1 MRPSSRVILLSSSL
15 LLPLLASPAASQT
28 LVDERAWLGFS
39 VQERSGTDSPW
50 RWAMESQLRT
60 RNGVDDIDVFTI
72 RPLVG
77 YDLTRRS
84 SVWLGYTSSST
95 FQAGGGI
102 RLEHRLVEQ
111 YTWAGPAIGG
121 NLQSRFRLE
130 QRFIEGDSAAAWRA
144 RESIRYTRPFSSGS
158 RTSLVVWDEL
168 LVHLRS
174 TTMTTQ
180 GIDQN
185 RAFAGISL
193 PVARNIRFET
203 GYLNQFTNGHRLPNR
218 MNHIFQLTLSLVL

>member
-1 MRPSSRVILLSSSL
+1 MRPSSRVILLISSL
-15 LLPLLASPAASQT
+15 LLPPLATPAASQT
-28 LVDERAWLGFS
+28 IVDERAWLGVS

-50 RWAMESQLRT
+50 RWAVESQLRT
-60 RNGVDDIDVFTI
+60 RNRVDHIDVFTI

-84 SVWLGYTSSST
+84 SVWLAYTSSAT
-95 FQAGGGI
+95 FQARGGTRQEQ
-102 RLEHRLVEQ
+102 RLTEQ

-168 LVHLRS
+168 FVHLRS
-174 TTMTTQ
+174 TTLTTQ

-185 RAFAGISL
+185 RAFAGISRSL
-193 PVARNIRFET
+193 GSSMRFET
-203 GYLNQFTNGHRLPNR
+203 GYLNQFTNGHQLPNR
-218 MNHIFQLTLSLVL
+218 MNHILQLGLSLVL